1 MDGRKKFGHD
11 DDGGPSR
18 SFCACASDATA
29 HNIHSVIVARGTFGE
44 RRSRYGY
51 HFGIIALMPSAPFSI
66 AGALAGFFDSIVLAA
81 LFLLIEIAHP
91 PGIHSVGRTT
101 HLKRVREFTMK
112 RPTLAALGLLLAL
125 PALAF
130 AQQNA
135 VQQREVKGK
144 PDTDINAGLFATIR
158 KDCTAGPLPAVRLV
172 TPPAHG
178 KVTVKQGKL
187 RATNIKNCL
196 GMELPAFVA
205 IYRSAHDFI
214 GQDRFTLEVVGSN
227 GKTQVHQVT
236 VTVMQS
242 GHGQGI

>member
-1 MDGRKKFGHD
+1 MILGGH
-11 DDGGPSR
+11 
-18 SFCACASDATA
+18 A
-29 HNIHSVIVARGTFGE
+29 
-44 RRSRYGY
+44 
-51 HFGIIALMPSAPFSI
+51 
-66 AGALAGFFDSIVLAA
+66 
-81 LFLLIEIAHP
+81 
-91 PGIHSVGRTT
+91 
-101 HLKRVREFTMK
+101 MK
-112 RPTLAALGLLLAL
+112 RRTLATLGLLLGLLLVL

-130 AQQNA
+130 AQQGA

-144 PDTDINAGLFATIR
+144 PDTDINAGIFATIR

-187 RATNIKNCL
+187 RATNVKNCL

-205 IYRSAHDFI
+205 IYRSARDFI
-214 GQDRFTLEVVGSN
+214 GQDRFMLEVTGSN
-227 GKTQVHQVT
+227 GKTQLQQVT